1 MRTWIKITLSL
12 LVLGFITGIVVAYF
26 LYNKPHPNYE
36 KMDAAYTIAAADLYK
51 DCTANKNQAGT
62 KYNGKVVAVTGK
74 LSKVEVKDSL
84 TTCDF
89 VFEQGMF
96 GDQGVRCTML
106 PDNSDLAKKLQP
118 DGEVRLKGYCTGFNE
133 TDVILEK
140 CSIIKQ

>member
-84 TTCDF
+84 TTCVF

-106 PDNSDLAKKLQP
+106 PAFREEAGKFQPGADLK
-118 DGEVRLKGYCTGFNE
+118 LKGYCTGFND
-133 TDVILEK
+133 TDVILDK
-140 CSIIKQ
+140 CSIVK